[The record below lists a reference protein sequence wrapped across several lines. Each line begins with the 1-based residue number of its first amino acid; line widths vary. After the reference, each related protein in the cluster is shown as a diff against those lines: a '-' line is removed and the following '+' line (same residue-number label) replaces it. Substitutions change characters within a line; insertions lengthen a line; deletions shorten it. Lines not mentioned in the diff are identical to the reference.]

1 MSNESAG
8 TGRFARVSLVLGRPV
23 GRAAA
28 LCQHTGH
35 LGTLHSPAA
44 LAVVQGVLGFA
55 EERERDVDDVREFEN
70 LTSAS
75 HVWGHLPSEY
85 MTLPDLGE
93 ASVAVADVLL
103 STASHRL
110 QVAEPHVFR
119 RTADRQEVGIRAS
132 LGWRS
137 AQ

>member
-1 MSNESAG
+1 MWTTSK
-8 TGRFARVSLVLGRPV
+8 
-23 GRAAA
+23 
-28 LCQHTGH
+28 
-35 LGTLHSPAA
+35 
-44 LAVVQGVLGFA
+44 
-55 EERERDVDDVREFEN
+55 EFEN
-70 LTSAS
+70 LFSAS
-75 HVWGHLPSEY
+75 HVWGHFPVEY

-103 STASHRL
+103 STASHHLL